1 MPTQK
6 IYNESK
12 DIIEGRKM
20 NISNEAQ
27 ELLKEIIDNIQN
39 GDYWRERFEGLS
51 KRDDSILRGCFRE
64 LREAG
69 MISVQYANNYPYV
82 IEILKDGYLY
92 EEHINNISSMSS
104 SEFEKKLNELLERAA
119 NLQLPFNKTVSVDRR
134 IHECQQKQ
142 SVWMNDVE
150 IFYNKYLK
158 EHPLADRIKT
168 LLFHRKYDEIVA
180 CLQSVQK
187 DREYIDQVNGV
198 EKIAVPA
205 YKVKG
210 MPMYD
215 VFISHANKDKETLI
229 EDLYKSLK
237 KLGIDIFYDKESL
250 EWGDN
255 WKDKILEGVQKAE
268 FAIIVISTNFFG
280 REWTE
285 KELYEFMNRQ
295 NRNGQ
300 KLILPILCNITV
312 EQLREQYPTL
322 ADIQAIDSA
331 KYSCDQIALMFA
343 KQLIK
348 RLKM

>member
-1 MPTQK
+1 MNQK
-6 IYNESK
+6 MFNENNG
-12 DIIEGRKM
+12 IERRKM

-27 ELLKEIIDNIQN
+27 ELLKEINENMQN
-39 GDYWRERFEGLS
+39 GDYWKERFEGLS
-51 KRDDSILRGCFRE
+51 KRDDIILRGCFKE
-64 LREAG
+64 LKEAG
-69 MISVQYANNYPYV
+69 MISVQYADNYPYI
-82 IEILKDGYLY
+82 IEVLKDGYLY
-92 EEHINNISSMSS
+92 EKHINSIGSMHG
-104 SEFEKKLNELLERAA
+104 SEFEKKLNELLERATS
-119 NLQLPFNKTVSVDRR
+119 LQLPFNETVSLDRR
-134 IHECQQKQ
+134 INECQQKQ

-158 EHPLADRIKT
+158 GHPLADRIKS

-180 CLQSVQK
+180 CLQSIQK

-198 EKIAVPA
+198 EKITVPA
-205 YKVKG
+205 YKAKG
-210 MPMYD
+210 IPMYD

-229 EDLYKSLK
+229 QDLYKSLE
-237 KLGIDIFYDKESL
+237 KLGIAIFYDKESL

-255 WKDKILEGVQKAE
+255 WKNKILEGVQKAE

-285 KELYEFMNRQ
+285 RELYEFMNRQ

-300 KLILPILCNITV
+300 KLILPILYNITV
-312 EQLREQYPTL
+312 EQLREKYPTL

-331 KYSCDQIALMFA
+331 EYSCDQIALMFA

>member
-1 MPTQK
+1 
-6 IYNESK
+6 
-12 DIIEGRKM
+12 M

-39 GDYWRERFEGLS
+39 GDYWRERFEGIS
-51 KRDDSILRGCFRE
+51 KRDDIILRGCFKE
-64 LREAG
+64 LKEAG
-69 MISVQYANNYPYV
+69 MISVQYADNYPYV
-82 IEILKDGYLY
+82 IEVLKDGYLY
-92 EEHINNISSMSS
+92 EKHINSIDSKYGF
-104 SEFEKKLNELLERAA
+104 EFEKKLNGLLERATTI
-119 NLQLPFNKTVSVDRR
+119 QLPFNETVSLDRR
-134 IHECQQKQ
+134 INEYQQKQ
-142 SVWMNDVE
+142 AVWMNDVE

-158 EHPLADRIKT
+158 EHPLADRIKS
-168 LLFHRKYDEIVA
+168 LLFHRTYDEIVA
-180 CLQSVQK
+180 CLQSIQK

-198 EKIAVPA
+198 EKITVPA
-205 YKVKG
+205 YKAKG

-229 EDLYKSLK
+229 QDLYKSLE
-237 KLGIDIFYDKESL
+237 KLGIDIFYDEESL

-255 WKDKILEGVQKAE
+255 WKNKILEGVQKAE

-285 KELYEFMNRQ
+285 RELYEFMNRQ

-300 KLILPILCNITV
+300 KLILPILYNITV
-312 EQLREQYPTL
+312 EQLRDKYSTL

-331 KYSCDQIALMFA
+331 EYSCDQIALMFA

>member
-158 EHPLADRIKT
+158 ELSSRCRLRHGNRIRCRPS
-168 LLFHRKYDEIVA
+168 LLPV
-180 CLQSVQK
+180 L
-187 DREYIDQVNGV
+187 
-198 EKIAVPA
+198 PA
-205 YKVKG
+205 
-210 MPMYD
+210 
-215 VFISHANKDKETLI
+215 F
-229 EDLYKSLK
+229 
-237 KLGIDIFYDKESL
+237 
-250 EWGDN
+250 
-255 WKDKILEGVQKAE
+255 
-268 FAIIVISTNFFG
+268 
-280 REWTE
+280 
-285 KELYEFMNRQ
+285 
-295 NRNGQ
+295 
-300 KLILPILCNITV
+300 
-312 EQLREQYPTL
+312 
-322 ADIQAIDSA
+322 
-331 KYSCDQIALMFA
+331 
-343 KQLIK
+343 
-348 RLKM
+348 

>member
-1 MPTQK
+1 
-6 IYNESK
+6 
-12 DIIEGRKM
+12 M

-39 GDYWRERFEGLS
+39 GDYWRERFEGIS
-51 KRDDSILRGCFRE
+51 KRDDIILRGCFKE
-64 LREAG
+64 LKEAG
-69 MISVQYANNYPYV
+69 MISVQYADNYPYV
-82 IEILKDGYLY
+82 IEVLKDGYLY
-92 EEHINNISSMSS
+92 EKHINSIDSKYG
-104 SEFEKKLNELLERAA
+104 SEFEKKLNGLLERATTI
-119 NLQLPFNKTVSVDRR
+119 QLSFNETVSLDRR
-134 IHECQQKQ
+134 INEYQQKQ
-142 SVWMNDVE
+142 AVWMNDVE

-158 EHPLADRIKT
+158 EHPLADRIKS
-168 LLFHRKYDEIVA
+168 LLFHRTYDEIVA
-180 CLQSVQK
+180 CLQSIQK

-198 EKIAVPA
+198 EKITVPA
-205 YKVKG
+205 YKAKG

-229 EDLYKSLK
+229 QDLYKSLE
-237 KLGIDIFYDKESL
+237 KLGIDIFYDEESL

-255 WKDKILEGVQKAE
+255 WKNKILEGVQKAE

-285 KELYEFMNRQ
+285 RELYEFMNRQ

-300 KLILPILCNITV
+300 KLILPILYNITV
-312 EQLREQYPTL
+312 EQLRDKYSTL

-331 KYSCDQIALMFA
+331 EYSCDQIALMFA